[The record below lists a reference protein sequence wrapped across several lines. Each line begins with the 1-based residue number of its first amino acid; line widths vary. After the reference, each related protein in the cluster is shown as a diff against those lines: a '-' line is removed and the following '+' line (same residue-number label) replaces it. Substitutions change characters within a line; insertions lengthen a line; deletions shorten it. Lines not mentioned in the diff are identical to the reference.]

1 MQRSGKLQ
9 NVGTA
14 ERWVR
19 VLGGSLLAFI
29 GLAYLLPGPVS
40 LPMVALGVALVLLG
54 LDFVYTGITGYCP
67 LYNKLGWSTARP
79 PGHER

>member
-1 MQRSGKLQ
+1 MRRTQKVQ
-9 NVGTA
+9 NVGA
-14 ERWVR
+14 VERWVR

-40 LPMVALGVALVLLG
+40 VPMVILGVALVLLG
-54 LDFVYTGITGYCP
+54 LDFVYTGLTGYCP

-79 PGHER
+79 PGHEG